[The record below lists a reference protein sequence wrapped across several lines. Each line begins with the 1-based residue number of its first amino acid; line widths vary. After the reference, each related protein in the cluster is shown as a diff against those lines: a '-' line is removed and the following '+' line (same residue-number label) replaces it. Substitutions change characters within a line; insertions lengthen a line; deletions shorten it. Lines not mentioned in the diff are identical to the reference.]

1 MLQMMYTRLT
11 KEVRAAESAAAAAA
25 ARGERRKIIMGVA
38 MLAMAEDQFNGQRN
52 E

>member
-1 MLQMMYTRLT
+1 MMNTRLT
-11 KEVRAAESAAAAAA
+11 KDVRGAAESAAAA

-38 MLAMAEDQFNGQRN
+38 TLAMAEDQFNGQRN